1 MKGVSSDS
9 FGLAIAY
16 LVPGLV
22 GMTIL
27 AQFIP
32 EIAMWLG
39 VRRFPGPTVGGFL
52 YGTLGAMGT
61 GLTLNALRWMT
72 LDQLHHFTG
81 IPSPTLDF
89 STLRHHF
96 DAYQG
101 IVDNHFRYYQFYGNM
116 MLVFLALPFAPELGP
131 SWLNGAT
138 GWGFWGVLV
147 VVFYLASRDTLTK
160 YYSRAAAML
169 STPSPTMELDHDQRL
184 SPSEDSGR
192 ARTDDDG
199 NVEES

>member
-1 MKGVSSDS
+1 
-9 FGLAIAY
+9 
-16 LVPGLV
+16 
-22 GMTIL
+22 MTIL

-39 VRRFPGPTVGGFL
+39 VLHFPGPTVGGFL

-72 LDQLHHFTG
+72 LDQLHHVTG
-81 IPSPTLDF
+81 IPSPALDF

-101 IVDNHFRYYQFYGNM
+101 IVDNHFRYHQFYGNTL
-116 MLVFLALPFAPELGP
+116 LVFLTLPLAPELGP
-131 SWLNGAT
+131 AWPGGFA
-138 GWGFWGVLV
+138 GWGFWGLLI
-147 VVFYLASRDTLTK
+147 VVFYLASRDTLAK

-169 STPSPTMELDHDQRL
+169 SIPSPSMEPGHDQRL
-184 SPSEDSGR
+184 SPSEDPSDLRCG
-192 ARTDDDG
+192 DDKTP
-199 NVEES
+199 EEP